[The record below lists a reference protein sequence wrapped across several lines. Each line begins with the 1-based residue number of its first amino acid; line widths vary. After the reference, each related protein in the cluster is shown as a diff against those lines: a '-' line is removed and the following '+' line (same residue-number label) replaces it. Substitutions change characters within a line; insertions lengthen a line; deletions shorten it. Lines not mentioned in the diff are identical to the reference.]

1 MPKEYDPIDIY
12 FSKMQEMQHRKDDKV
27 ELTRGQ
33 IEYVLFLG
41 KKREKREDL

>member
-1 MPKEYDPIDIY
+1 MPKEFDPIDIY
-12 FSKMQEMQHRKDDKV
+12 VCKMQEMQHRKDDKV
-27 ELTRGQ
+27 ELTRTQ